1 MLGECQ
7 NKTGQ
12 NKGRNLHVRD
22 SFLPFPPS
30 REVARVRRMQQQEV
44 ANVIP
49 APATPS
55 SSLSKPRQLRN
66 VERLLAG

>member
-22 SFLPFPPS
+22 SFLPFHPS
-30 REVARVRRMQQQEV
+30 SEVARVRRMQQQEV
-44 ANVIP
+44 A
-49 APATPS
+49 PATPS
-55 SSLSKPRQLRN
+55 SSLSRPGHSRN